1 MPPGRPRSTA
11 VSDGSRG
18 STTAAEGVAAPT
30 QFSVRR
36 YGVVAG
42 MLVVAVVGVLV
53 WVAPWA
59 PAGPATAEEVVAL
72 RCLSTDEAL
81 AGLESL
87 LRTEPASEV
96 KAREGARVVSIRT
109 TPALLERARAWLAEH
124 DTGCE
129 AP

>member
-1 MPPGRPRSTA
+1 M
-11 VSDGSRG
+11 SDGRRDT
-18 STTAAEGVAAPT
+18 STESGEVAAAM

-36 YGVVAG
+36 YGVVAAL
-42 MLVVAVVGVLV
+42 LVVVLVGVLV

-72 RCLSTDEAL
+72 RCLPTDEAL

-87 LRTEPASEV
+87 LRAEPASEV

-124 DTGCE
+124 DSGCA

>member
-1 MPPGRPRSTA
+1 M
-11 VSDGSRG
+11 SDSSGGTYTESG
-18 STTAAEGVAAPT
+18 GVTAPT

-36 YGVVAG
+36 YGVVAA
-42 MLVVAVVGVLV
+42 MLVVVLVGVLV

-72 RCLSTDEAL
+72 RCLPTDEAL

-87 LRTEPASEV
+87 LRAEPASTV

-124 DTGCE
+124 DSGCA

>member
-1 MPPGRPRSTA
+1 MSEAPRGTSA
-11 VSDGSRG
+11 DSRG
-18 STTAAEGVAAPT
+18 GAAPP

-36 YGVVAG
+36 YGAVAA
-42 MLVVAVVGVLV
+42 MLVVVLVGVLV

-72 RCLSTDEAL
+72 RCLPTDEAL
-81 AGLESL
+81 AGLEAL
-87 LRTEPASEV
+87 LRAEPASTV

-124 DTGCE
+124 DSGCA